1 MVSAEGHPVT
11 KRSLWLAISLTSL
24 ASALCIL
31 FGHIMTEPSALTEFG
46 ATMML
51 GQSFVTFLHWI
62 ALGDQK
68 RRRRDG
74 RRLNLHP

>member
-1 MVSAEGHPVT
+1 MNN
-11 KRSLWLAISLTSL
+11 RSLWLLVSMVSLGS
-24 ASALCIL
+24 SLCIL
-31 FGHIMTEPSALTEFG
+31 FGAHTVQEPSALTEFG
-46 ATMML
+46 VTMVL